1 MEVIALVPM
10 KGHSERVPNKNMK
23 PFCNEPLYRSII
35 KTLQASELVSTIVI
49 NTDSEQIAEDAAKH
63 FSKVQIVWRPV
74 NLQGDFVSMND
85 ILRYDIGQYPDNEF
99 FIQTH
104 ATNPLLKVETVTEA
118 IKTFGEV
125 IDKGYDSLFGVTKY
139 QSRFFWQNGN
149 PINHDPEV
157 LIRTQDLP
165 PIFEENSNLYLFSRQ
180 SFFEAGNKRIGRRPA
195 MFEINKLEA
204 IDIDDN
210 DDFILAE
217 SLCSLFRKA

>member
-23 PFCNEPLYRSII
+23 PFCSEPLYRSII
-35 KTLQASELVSTIVI
+35 KTLQESELVSTIVI
-49 NTDSEQIAEDAAKH
+49 NTDSELIAEDATRH
-63 FSKVQIVWRPV
+63 FSKVQIVWRPE

-85 ILRYDIGQYPDNEF
+85 ILRYDIGQYPDNEY

-104 ATNPLLKVETVTEA
+104 ATNPLLKVKTVTKA
-118 IKTFGEV
+118 INTFGEV